1 LATRSWA
8 ANKTK
13 TSDRDAPPRPEAS
26 SDRLRFLLLGRCA
39 FLGTSAELQS
49 DGPVRGSRDQSQ
61 PASGHQRE
69 TEIDILSTHGPT
81 DGRHDSGSA
90 PTWLVLADVGWP
102 GLGDAS
108 TAVATVAV
116 GSTFVRLL
124 RELRPVL
131 AVVWCP
137 PAAPVEV
144 LAAVA
149 ERRERP
155 SLRLIFLNEPRDVA
169 ARLEALAL
177 GFDEALPASIDP
189 VELAGRA
196 HLLLDGARAGS
207 GVDRQIR
214 IADGVVLDLVGRRVQ
229 RQGRDVLLRPK
240 EFALLAVL
248 ATHPGRVFSR
258 DQLVD
263 RIWGAT
269 YAGGP
274 RTVDVHIRWLRAKI
288 EEDPARPVHVTTVR
302 GTGYRL
308 DPPES
313 RGLRIDSV
321 NQSLTND
328 KGMVHPATGQFRCC
342 LVPELRRSE
351 LPTPAG
357 EPHRRK
363 RRKR

>member
-1 LATRSWA
+1 MPSSAHRPNSNPTNRSDAVATI
-8 ANKTK
+8 
-13 TSDRDAPPRPEAS
+13 
-26 SDRLRFLLLGRCA
+26 
-39 FLGTSAELQS
+39 
-49 DGPVRGSRDQSQ
+49 Q

-69 TEIDILSTHGPT
+69 TEIDTLSAHAP
-81 DGRHDSGSA
+81 SGGHQPPESSQ
-90 PTWLVLADVGWP
+90 TWLVLADVGQP
-102 GLGDAS
+102 AIGDAP

-131 AVVWCP
+131 AVVWSP
-137 PAAPVEV
+137 PAEPVEM

-149 ERRERP
+149 ERRQRP
-155 SLRLIFLNEPRDVA
+155 ALRLIFLNEPRDVA
-169 ARLEALAL
+169 GRLEALAL

-207 GVDRQIR
+207 DADRAIR
-214 IADGVVLDLVGRRVQ
+214 IADGVLLDLVGRRVR
-229 RQGRDVLLRPK
+229 RQGKDVHLRPK

-258 DQLVD
+258 SELLD

-269 YAGGP
+269 YAGGQ

-288 EEDPARPVHVTTVR
+288 EDDAARPVHVITVR

-308 DPPES
+308 DPPE
-313 RGLRIDSV
+313 
-321 NQSLTND
+321 
-328 KGMVHPATGQFRCC
+328 
-342 LVPELRRSE
+342 PEDPSPGGRR
-351 LPTPAG
+351 
-357 EPHRRK
+357 
-363 RRKR
+363 